1 MKLFNKSK
9 LAQLRHNDRA
19 IRELSSTDLALVAGG
34 TTTQEGKFTCVTS
47 TNGSKTCVRTK

>member
-1 MKLFNKSK
+1 MNLFNKSK

-34 TTTQEGKFTCVTS
+34 TPTQEGKFTCVTS